1 MYGKRFFVLFFS
13 LLLVLSVPSF
23 SFARGTKIAVI
34 DMQQIMQQSNIGKAT
49 ISKLKAKYKALQE
62 KLNQQAKKVQQ
73 ARQEFEK
80 KAPLLSKEAKQ
91 KEEQQITNMIRD
103 LQAQQQNYQMEMR
116 QAEQEAMKPIFAK
129 LKALIHKIGKKK
141 GYAII
146 LEKSMPGVYYVS
158 PKIDITKMIIN
169 VLNKETAHK
178 NHKKTKK

>member
-1 MYGKRFFVLFFS
+1 MSTKRFLILFFS
-13 LLLVLSVPSF
+13 LFFVLSYTSF
-23 SFARGTKIAVI
+23 SYARGIKIAVI
-34 DMQQIMQQSNIGKAT
+34 DMQQIMQQSNIGKTT
-49 ISKLKAKYKALQE
+49 ISKLKAKYKNLQE

-91 KEEQQITNMIRD
+91 KEAQKISNMIRD

-129 LKALIHKIGKKK
+129 LRKLIQKIGREK

-146 LEKSMPGVYYVS
+146 LEKNMPGVYYVS
-158 PKIDITKMIIN
+158 PRVDITKMIIKE
-169 VLNKETAHK
+169 LNKETS
-178 NHKKTKK
+178 KKTKK